1 VLIHNHVPAEK
12 GVIPIKGKK
21 IAALSCA
28 EQPLDHGEA
37 LYVEIGGDP
46 VPVNLRQASFESIV
60 PPGEALRLWRRNHR
74 APSLSSSARLRST
87 PPR

>member
-37 LYVEIGGDP
+37 LHVEIGGDP
-46 VPVNLRQASFESIV
+46 VPVNLRQASF
-60 PPGEALRLWRRNHR
+60 
-74 APSLSSSARLRST
+74 
-87 PPR
+87 